1 MKKYLYSLTIALFV
15 GFAVYAYSVV
25 VPGDCRNPD
34 ACYLCHGGHIIG
46 YHDCELCHDSPG
58 DPFPGHAY
66 TPATNCDDCHDYIPD
81 VDPQCNTCHTN
92 PAEANKYDL
101 GCDRGV
107 WSPTGP
113 MSVGRF
119 VNGGSLLQ
127 DGRYLVTGGAT
138 PPFFGVE
145 TSAEIF
151 DPATRTFS
159 LSGDSMDAPRWSHQ
173 QTTLADGGVLITG
186 GRTAAAPI
194 PGAVV
199 LAEAE
204 LYDPETDSFSPAGSM
219 SVPRRSHRDILL
231 DDGRVL
237 ITGGTSSIAGDLSS
251 VSLCTAE
258 IYDPV
263 SGTFSAP
270 IPMDD
275 CRQSHNLVKL
285 LDGRVLAIGGG
296 EGPGLENP
304 LASVEAFN
312 PATNEF
318 TPVGTMNSTRLT
330 SVTTLLRDGKVL
342 IAFAWDGI
350 DVTPNSEIYDP
361 VADTFTPTSG
371 VSVHGKVD
379 LPGTR
384 LLDGTVVCPS
394 GGNEFIQVL
403 PDTSIYRPDQD
414 DFVLAGSVQFTRTAP
429 TSALLKDGSILM
441 VAGLGLDA
449 TQNLSFPV
457 TAEIY
462 TPNVVSQAEGLKNS
476 ISDLPISAFH
486 NHRNQHILQKNV
498 SEVMALL
505 MDEQYDKAQ
514 KKLAQ
519 KVIKRFDGCADE
531 NSSDDW
537 ITACADQDK
546 VYPVANLL
554 KKTLDQI
561 LGIALPPQVSI
572 TVEADLVDPR
582 TFHFTGTATDP
593 DGGTIVFYS
602 WDFGDGSNSLMQNP
616 SHTYECPGDYTVVLT
631 AFDNDGI
638 SGEASVNVNVP
649 YPPGESVSFTC
660 DLFPT
665 MNAFCAKVCHYP
677 ASPDNYGLDLT
688 SYAGLM
694 AGSQDGVVVIAGDP
708 DNSRIVQV
716 TSPPQLHAK
725 DVGGEPFNETIRG
738 KFRTWILEGA
748 LDN

>member
-1 MKKYLYSLTIALFV
+1 
-15 GFAVYAYSVV
+15 
-25 VPGDCRNPD
+25 
-34 ACYLCHGGHIIG
+34 
-46 YHDCELCHDSPG
+46 
-58 DPFPGHAY
+58 
-66 TPATNCDDCHDYIPD
+66 
-81 VDPQCNTCHTN
+81 
-92 PAEANKYDL
+92 
-101 GCDRGV
+101 
-107 WSPTGP
+107 

-119 VNGGSLLQ
+119 VNGGSILQ

-145 TSAEIF
+145 SSAEIL

-159 LSGDSMDAPRWSHQ
+159 LSDDSMDAPRWSHQ
-173 QTTLADGGVLITG
+173 QTTLADGRVLITG
-186 GRTAAAPI
+186 GRNAAGPF
-194 PGAVV
+194 PGAAV

-204 LYDPETDSFSPAGSM
+204 LYDPATDSFSPTGSM

-237 ITGGTSSIAGDLSS
+237 VTGGTSSLAGDLSS

-263 SGTFSAP
+263 SGTFSEA

-312 PATNEF
+312 PETNEF

-361 VADTFTPTSG
+361 VANTFTPTAG
-371 VSVHGKVD
+371 FPVHGKVD
-379 LPGTR
+379 LPGIR

-403 PDTSIYRPDQD
+403 PDPSVYRPEEN

-429 TSALLKDGSILM
+429 TSELLKDGRALI
-441 VAGLGLDA
+441 VGGLGLDA

-462 TPNVVSQAEGLKNS
+462 TPSILAQAKGFKNV
-476 ISDLPISAFH
+476 ISDLS
-486 NHRNQHILQKNV
+486 KNAY
-498 SEVMALL
+498 SEGTLTRKAMQRTAQTVVQSINRCNLCHKPYTSQEEIKEIYETTRGIVK
-505 MDEQYDKAQ
+505 EQ
-514 KKLAQ
+514 
-519 KVIKRFDGCADE
+519 IIPRIDGCSGGDP
-531 NSSDDW
+531 SDDW
-537 ITACADQDK
+537 ILGCEKQEQPYA
-546 VYPVANLL
+546 VATLML
-554 KKTLDQI
+554 KTLDEI
-561 LGIALPPQVSI
+561 LGIALPPVVSI
-572 TVEADLVDPR
+572 TVEADPVDAK

-593 DGGTIVFYS
+593 DGSIVFYS
-602 WDFGDGSNSLMQNP
+602 WDFGDGSNSLMQNT

-677 ASPDNYGLDLT
+677 DSPDNYGLNWR
-688 SYAGLM
+688 SYDGLM
-694 AGSQDGVVVIAGDP
+694 AGSQDGAVVIPGDP

-716 TSPPQLHAK
+716 TNPPQLHAK
-725 DVGGEPFNETIRG
+725 DVAGEPFNETIRG
-738 KFRTWILEGA
+738 KLRTWILEGA

>member
-1 MKKYLYSLTIALFV
+1 MT
-15 GFAVYAYSVV
+15 
-25 VPGDCRNPD
+25 
-34 ACYLCHGGHIIG
+34 
-46 YHDCELCHDSPG
+46 
-58 DPFPGHAY
+58 
-66 TPATNCDDCHDYIPD
+66 
-81 VDPQCNTCHTN
+81 
-92 PAEANKYDL
+92 
-101 GCDRGV
+101 
-107 WSPTGP
+107 
-113 MSVGRF
+113 VGRF

-127 DGRYLVTGGAT
+127 DGRFLVTGGAT

-151 DPATRTFS
+151 DPETRTFT
-159 LSGDSMDAPRWSHQ
+159 LSGDTMDSPRWSHQ
-173 QTTLADGGVLITG
+173 QTTLADGRVLITG

-204 LYDPETDSFSPAGSM
+204 LYDPATDSFSPTGSM

-237 ITGGTSSIAGDLSS
+237 ITGGTSSIAGDLTS

-258 IYDPV
+258 IYDPA

-296 EGPGLENP
+296 EGPGLDNP
-304 LASVEAFN
+304 LATVEVFD
-312 PATNEF
+312 PATETF
-318 TPVGTMNSTRLT
+318 SFVGNMNSTRLT

-361 VADTFTPTSG
+361 ATNTFTPTSG
-371 VSVHGKVD
+371 FPVHGKVD
-379 LPGTR
+379 LPGIR
-384 LLDGTVVCPS
+384 LLDGTVICPS

-429 TSALLKDGSILM
+429 TSALLKDGRALI
-441 VAGLGLDA
+441 VGGLGLDV

-462 TPNVVSQAEGLKNS
+462 TPSILDQAEGFRNLIADMPNEAFLDCPSDEVEECNGDFDFDADVDGGDASTFKENFGRNDLNNPCSVINPCIPDFDSDGDIDGADASKFKHNFGRNGYHRPCSTKKTFLKM
-476 ISDLPISAFH
+476 A
-486 NHRNQHILQKNV
+486 NHIINKLDNCNKCHGGDAIQ
-498 SEVMALL
+498 
-505 MDEQYDKAQ
+505 DKMQEYEKARETVVE
-514 KKLAQ
+514 K
-519 KVIKRFDGCADE
+519 IIPRMDGCAGGDPA
-531 NSSDDW
+531 DDW
-537 ITACADQDK
+537 ILGCDHQEIP
-546 VYPVANLL
+546 YNVATLMR
-554 KKTLDQI
+554 KTLDQI
-561 LGIALPPQVSI
+561 LGIALPHVASI
-572 TVEADLVDPR
+572 TVEGDPGDDK

-602 WDFGDGSNSLMQNP
+602 WDFGDGNFSLMQNP

-631 AFDNDGI
+631 AFDNDGL
-638 SGEASVNVNVP
+638 SGEASVSVNVP
-649 YPPGESVSFTC
+649 YPAGESVSFKC

-677 ASPDNYGLDLT
+677 DSPDNYGLDLT

-694 AGSQDGVVVIAGDP
+694 AGSQDGLVVIPGDP

-716 TSPPQLHAK
+716 TDPPQLHAK

-738 KFRTWILEGA
+738 KLRTWILEGA

>member
-1 MKKYLYSLTIALFV
+1 MKKYLYSLTICLV
-15 GFAVYAYSVV
+15 LGFAGYAYSVV

-46 YHDCELCHDSPG
+46 YHDCTLCHDAPG
-58 DPFPGHAY
+58 DPLPGHAY
-66 TPATNCDDCHDYIPD
+66 TDATNCDNCHMNIPG

-92 PAEANKYDL
+92 PAEANKFDL

-138 PPFFGVE
+138 PPFFGVKS
-145 TSAEIF
+145 SAEIF
-151 DPATRTFS
+151 DPATRTFM
-159 LSGDSMDAPRWSHQ
+159 LSADSMDAPRWSHQ
-173 QTTLADGGVLITG
+173 QTTLADGRVLITG

-199 LAEAE
+199 LAAAE
-204 LYDPETDSFSPAGSM
+204 LYDPATDSFSPTGSM

-263 SGTFSAP
+263 SGTFSDP

-285 LDGRVLAIGGG
+285 LAGRVLAIGGG
-296 EGPGLENP
+296 EGPGLDNP
-304 LASVEAFN
+304 LASVEVFD
-312 PATNEF
+312 PLTDTF
-318 TPVGTMNSTRLT
+318 SFVGTMNSTRLT

-361 VADTFTPTSG
+361 VANTFTPTAG
-371 VSVHGKVD
+371 FSVHGKVD
-379 LPGTR
+379 LPGIR

-403 PDTSIYRPDQD
+403 PDTSVYRPEEN

-429 TSALLKDGSILM
+429 TSALLKDGRALI
-441 VAGLGLDA
+441 VAGLGLDP

-462 TPNVVSQAEGLKNS
+462 TPNVVSQAEGLKNR
-476 ISDLPISAFH
+476 ISDLPKSAFH
-486 NHRNQHILQKNV
+486 NHRNQSILIKNV
-498 SEVMALL
+498 DEVMGLL
-505 MDEQYDKAQ
+505 IDEQYDKAQ
-514 KKLAQ
+514 KKLQ
-519 KVIKRFDGCADE
+519 QMVIKRFDGCADG

-537 ITACADQDK
+537 IIACADQDT

-554 KKTLDQI
+554 KKTLEQI
-561 LGIALPPQVSI
+561 LGIALPPVVSI
-572 TVEADLVDPR
+572 TVEADPADPR

-593 DGGTIVFYS
+593 DGSIVFYS
-602 WDFGDGSNSLMQNP
+602 WDFGDGKNSLMQNP
-616 SHTYECPGDYTVVLT
+616 SHTYGCPGNYTVVLT

-638 SGEASVNVNVP
+638 SGAADVNVTVP

-665 MNAFCAKVCHYP
+665 VNAFCAKVCHYP
-677 ASPDNYGLDLT
+677 ASPDSYGLDLT
-688 SYAGLM
+688 SHAGLM
-694 AGSQDGVVVIAGDP
+694 AGSQDGPVVIPADP

-738 KFRTWILEGA
+738 KLRTWILEGA